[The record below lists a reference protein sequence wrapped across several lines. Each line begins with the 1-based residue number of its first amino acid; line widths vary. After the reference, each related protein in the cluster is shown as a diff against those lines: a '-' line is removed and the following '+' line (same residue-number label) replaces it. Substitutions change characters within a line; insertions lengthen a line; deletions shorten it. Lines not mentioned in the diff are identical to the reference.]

1 MNITISV
8 PDDTIANVIISG
20 LTSGI
25 GHWCDKA
32 RITGRKKG
40 RTSGILD
47 KPEYE
52 RYFRPFQDGMLVVRE
67 AETKKEHAVDRVA
80 ILRAIAVIGE
90 KYPHHLSSMISDN
103 TDAVTGDVLIQCAA
117 FGEILYV

>member
-1 MNITISV
+1 MDVTISI
-8 PDDTIANVIISG
+8 PDDTVANVIISA

-32 RITGRKKG
+32 RVTGRKKG
-40 RTSGILD
+40 IPSGIFD

-52 RYFRPFQDGMLVVRE
+52 RYFRPLQGGALIVRE
-67 AETKKEHAVDRVA
+67 AETKQEHVVDRAA
-80 ILRAIAVIGE
+80 ILRAIAIIGA

-117 FGEILYV
+117 LGDIKYD